1 MIVVFASLSTHAH
14 SESSRAA
21 LAGQCEENDMLTLKA
36 LVIDDSRVMRNMV
49 MNALR
54 QSRLAT
60 FEFTEACDGADAL
73 TKFDPNTIDI
83 CFVDWNMPNM
93 TGVEFIRQARARGNA
108 FKVPMVMVT
117 SEQTMAKIEEALSQA
132 GADAFICKPFTP
144 DDMRV
149 KLEKTIHKVTV
160 AKTEPAEQEGFFSRL
175 FS

>member
-60 FEFTEACDGADAL
+60 FEFTEAC
-73 TKFDPNTIDI
+73 DPNTIDI